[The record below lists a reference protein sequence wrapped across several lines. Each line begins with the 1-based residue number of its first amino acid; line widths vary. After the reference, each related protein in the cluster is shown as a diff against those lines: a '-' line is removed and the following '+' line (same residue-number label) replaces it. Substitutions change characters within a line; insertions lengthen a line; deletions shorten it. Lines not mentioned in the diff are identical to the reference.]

1 MAEFISQHILDTIEK
16 RNFWSIETLIK
27 HVAPGP
33 VRDRFDT
40 LVPPNKLASVLNSNI
55 NIVKKL
61 WKCDHVLKKDQ
72 LNILF
77 GVPGVKIPDWA
88 PDLSKKPGNI

>member
-1 MAEFISQHILDTIEK
+1 MAGFISQQFLDTIEK
-16 RNFWSIETLIK
+16 RNFWSIETLTK

-33 VRDRFDT
+33 VRNCFDT
-40 LVPPNKLASVLNSNI
+40 LVPPNQLASVLNSNI
-55 NIVKKL
+55 DIVKKL

-77 GVPGVKIPDWA
+77 GVPGVKIPVWA
-88 PDLSKKPGNI
+88 PNLSKKPGNI